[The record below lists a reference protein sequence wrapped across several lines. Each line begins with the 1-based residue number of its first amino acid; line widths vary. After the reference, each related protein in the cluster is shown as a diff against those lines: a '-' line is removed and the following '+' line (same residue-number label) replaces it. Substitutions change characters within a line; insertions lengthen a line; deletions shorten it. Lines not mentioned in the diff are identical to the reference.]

1 MAVITRSAHPE
12 ALWPGIKAWFGKQY
26 NQYPSEYE
34 KVFEKDTSDKS
45 YEKIVET
52 TGFGLAPIK
61 AEGAA
66 VAYDTDGQGVVTTL
80 THVVY
85 AFGYIVTR
93 EELDDDLYK
102 QVSEGRAKSLAFSM
116 NQTCEIVH
124 ANILNRAGN
133 SSFVGGDGV
142 ALVSNA
148 HPTRAGNQSNLLT
161 AADLSEASLEDAA
174 KTVRKATNARGLRI
188 AVRPKR
194 LIIHT
199 DNEFNA
205 QRILKSELR
214 VGTANNDI
222 NAMRVLG
229 TIPEVMPMTFLTTSD
244 DWYIQTDV
252 PEGLMTLWRNEVE
265 LTKDQD
271 FDTENAKAKARMR
284 FVAGYGDFRCIYGNP
299 GTDAAF

>member
-12 ALWPGIKAWFGKQY
+12 ALWPGIKAWFGKTY
-26 NQYPSEYE
+26 NQYPSEYS

-52 TGFGLAPIK
+52 TGFGLAPVK
-61 AEGAA
+61 SEGGA

-80 THVVY
+80 QHVVY
-85 AFGYIVTR
+85 ALGYIVTR
-93 EELDDDLYK
+93 EELDDDQYK
-102 QVSEGRAKSLAFSM
+102 QVSETRSKALAFSM

-124 ANILNRAGN
+124 ANILNRQQN
-133 SSFVGGDGV
+133 SSYVGGDGV
-142 ALVSNA
+142 ALVSA
-148 HPTRAGNQSNLLT
+148 SHPTRAGNQSNLLT
-161 AADLSEASLEDAA
+161 AADLSEAALEDAA
-174 KTVRKATNARGLRI
+174 KTVRKVTNARGLRI

-194 LIIHT
+194 LIITT
-199 DNEFNA
+199 DDEFNA

-222 NAMRVLG
+222 NAMKALG
-229 TIPEVMPMTFLTTSD
+229 TFDEVMPLTFLTNNAQ
-244 DWYIQTDV
+244 WFVQTDV

-284 FVAGYGDFRCIYGNP
+284 FVAGWGDYRCIFGNQ
-299 GTDAAF
+299 GV